1 MESPAAPESA
11 QAKSSCARAVLLD
24 LALLLAAALV
34 CYLPNLSAEY
44 RWASHEDRHTL
55 IAAEMAETGDYF
67 FPTLLGEP
75 YSYKP
80 PVLHSAAVSLF
91 SVFGGPSM
99 LLARLPSVVA
109 AAIAIG
115 ALYGIGRQLAT
126 RSAALLTSL
135 VLVVIPGW
143 SNMARQA
150 RPDMILAMAIV
161 TASFLL
167 LAGMSARRAF
177 QRAALFAGAGLACG
191 LGVLTKG
198 PYGILFPLT
207 FAIVAPFEKRTLS
220 RPSLR
225 EWSLFG
231 ALVLLLPLGWALP
244 VYLRDSGVYLK
255 SVLFN
260 KDLTEGA
267 AGHSRPFY
275 WYLGTAVSSTTPWFL
290 LLPVAY
296 EELRRRFSASAVTSI
311 AILVVLSCVPGKRL
325 HYLLPW
331 YPFAALAG
339 VSAATRLSPRFPWV
353 TKAISIGAAAALLCT
368 SFYFGFA
375 EKRWFSPIEPRCE
388 LARALL
394 SQAPTNSNFICLDGA
409 SEAIALV
416 GRIEYGHRRGRVRQR
431 KPSDDLAAEVERAR
445 HEQRPCILLVPDEHL
460 QLVRAQLADYPIVT
474 IFHGTIEERSF
485 EGWRIAG
492 DALKK

>member
-1 MESPAAPESA
+1 MESPAE
-11 QAKSSCARAVLLD
+11 QAEPSSARALLID
-24 LALLLAAALV
+24 LVLLLAAALV

-55 IAAEMAETGDYF
+55 IAAEMAEAGDCF

-75 YSYKP
+75 YSFKP
-80 PVLHSAAVSLF
+80 PVLHTAAVSLF
-91 SVFGGPSM
+91 SLFGGPSM

-109 AAIAIG
+109 ALAAIS
-115 ALYGIGRQLAT
+115 ALYGIGRLLAT
-126 RSAALLTSL
+126 RSVALLSSL
-135 VLVVIPGW
+135 VLIAIPGW

-167 LAGMSARRAF
+167 LAGMNARGALRRA
-177 QRAALFAGAGLACG
+177 LLIAGAGLACG
-191 LGVLTKG
+191 LGILTKG

-207 FAIVAPFEKRTLS
+207 FAIAAPFEKRTLL
-220 RPSLR
+220 RPNLR
-225 EWSLFG
+225 EWCIFG
-231 ALVLLLPLGWALP
+231 GTLLLLPLGWALP

-275 WYLGTAVSSTTPWFL
+275 WYLGTAVTSSTPWFL

-296 EELRRRFSASAVTSI
+296 AELRRRFSAAAFASI
-311 AILVVLSCVPGKRL
+311 VILVVLSCVPGKRV

-339 VSAATRLSPRFPWV
+339 VSAATRQLPRFPWV
-353 TKAISIGAAAALLCT
+353 TKAISFGAAAALLCT
-368 SFYFGFA
+368 AFYFGFA
-375 EKRWFSPIEPRCE
+375 EKRWFSPIEPRCA
-388 LARALL
+388 LARTLL
-394 SQAPTNSNFICLDGA
+394 SETPTDSNFICLDGA
-409 SEAIALV
+409 SEAIALI

-431 KPSDDLAAEVERAR
+431 KPADDLISEVERSI
-445 HEQRPCILLVPDEHL
+445 HEQRPCIFLVPEEHL
-460 QLVRAQLADYPIVT
+460 ARARAQLTGYTLET
-474 IFHGTIEERSF
+474 IFHGNIEQRKF
-485 EGWRIAG
+485 EAWRVGG
-492 DALKK
+492 DTVKK